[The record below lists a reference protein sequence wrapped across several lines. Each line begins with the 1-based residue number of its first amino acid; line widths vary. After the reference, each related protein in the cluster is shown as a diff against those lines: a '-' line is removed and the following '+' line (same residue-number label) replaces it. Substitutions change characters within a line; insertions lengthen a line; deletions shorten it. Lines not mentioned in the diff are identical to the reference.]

1 MSIPVAFT
9 RKKTT
14 MQTKA
19 EKNLD
24 NQQSQSAKREPL
36 QQTAPVIADNRVLA
50 IQRRQLNALSENS
63 PRTQQLTQRQR
74 DVDHHSHQRHL
85 PNLTQ
90 KNPIQRKVLI
100 NDTVRAEKFDDPE
113 EIKTAS
119 ADGYSRF
126 YKDESEMRGHLVSKQ
141 AVGVGLSKS
150 KALWYRI
157 PLLEQQQFF
166 VFGENHNA
174 ITGGQIYKESN
185 LTKPILS
192 EAPAGVG
199 AVDYVSNIQGKA
211 DTPGAAVALDE
222 NSSKLFQALTI
233 AKRSP
238 TQAFPANVPP
248 SAQGGG
254 GRGIPLPNIPDG
266 ELSARD
272 EQYGSQNLAVR
283 GDDGK
288 AQWWKQPDAPVSV
301 GSSAPQQ
308 YRAPV
313 AEAIQGLFPIVF
325 KVDEL
330 ADTAAEAWT
339 YISGTDW
346 QQPPRDARAVNYR
359 ERLLGIHLGELFNLV
374 KTKVNTD
381 YGEFRQDD
389 EGGRKALADTASADD
404 YRNEYMLAG
413 IKEGAKN
420 NKYSMANIGGAH
432 LTAVEARLGSIP
444 LVKNAQLF
452 GEYGKLAIQAPDP
465 FDDWLKQTPP
475 KLDAAASWYIKKKS
489 DYQVLKEKLQAYVA
503 KDAVLRAADIQDM
516 LDSAEALMNRK
527 RVTWSGDNGK
537 KDRVAQVDR
546 LITYLK
552 TGADLKT
559 KCRV

>member
-1 MSIPVAFT
+1 
-9 RKKTT
+9 

-19 EKNLD
+19 EKNHE
-24 NQQSQSAKREPL
+24 NPQSRSAGSEIQQ
-36 QQTAPVIADNRVLA
+36 QQTAPLFADNRVLA

-74 DVDHHSHQRHL
+74 DVNHHSHQRHL

-90 KNPIQRKVLI
+90 KNPVQRKVLI
-100 NDTVRAEKFDDPE
+100 NDAVRAEKLDDAE

-192 EAPAGVG
+192 EAPIGVG
-199 AVDYVSNIQGKA
+199 AADYVSNIQGNA
-211 DTPGAAVALDE
+211 DTQGAAVALDE

-233 AKRSP
+233 AKSTPAR
-238 TQAFPANVPP
+238 AFPANVPP

-288 AQWWKQPDAPVSV
+288 AQWWKQPDAPVSA

-313 AEAIQGLFPIVF
+313 AEAIQGLLPIVF

-330 ADTAAEAWT
+330 ADTAAEAWA
-339 YISGTDW
+339 YINGTAW
-346 QQPPRDARAVNYR
+346 QQPPRDTRASRFR
-359 ERLLGIHLGELFNLV
+359 EIQLHKHLEVLFDLV
-374 KTKVNTD
+374 KEKVTAD
-381 YGEFRQDD
+381 YGEFRRNDK
-389 EGGRKALADTASADD
+389 GGRKKLADTAAADD

-432 LTAVEARLGSIP
+432 LTAILARLGSIP
-444 LVKNAQLF
+444 LVKNDQLF

-475 KLDAAASWYIKKKS
+475 KLDAAASWYLKKKS
-489 DYQVLKEKLQAYVA
+489 DYQLLKEKLQAYTA
-503 KDAVLRAADIQDM
+503 KDPALRAADIKDM
-516 LDSAEALMNRK
+516 LDFSEALMNRK
-527 RVTWSGDNGK
+527 QMTWNGDDGK
-537 KDRVAQVDR
+537 KDRVGQLNA
-546 LITYLK
+546 LIIYLK
-552 TGADLKT
+552 SGVDLKK